1 VLDRCQ
7 DLGLEAVDGPAL
19 VPVVV
24 DLDPLRQSRDA
35 VVERIADLGP
45 ERGPGLPICGSDERA
60 ERADGEQPTAEQ
72 RPGLGVRGRPAGDVE
87 PLVIEAPSDVGAA
100 LMFGLLYAAVLLG
113 VAIARQ
119 HSGDAGLFLVA
130 ALSGLTDVDA
140 ITLSS
145 SRLLARDAIDAHL
158 AWRLILTGALANI
171 ALKGV
176 AVLLLADRKMMRG
189 AVSAFVVA
197 LGTGLAVLALWPL

>member
-1 VLDRCQ
+1 
-7 DLGLEAVDGPAL
+7 
-19 VPVVV
+19 
-24 DLDPLRQSRDA
+24 
-35 VVERIADLGP
+35 
-45 ERGPGLPICGSDERA
+45 
-60 ERADGEQPTAEQ
+60 
-72 RPGLGVRGRPAGDVE
+72 
-87 PLVIEAPSDVGAA
+87 
-100 LMFGLLYAAVLLG
+100 MFGLLYAAVLLG